1 MSKPKF
7 PMMVKRGHTIVKIY
21 LTPSR
26 GFEAFTVV
34 SYLGKK
40 RQRKTFA
47 NLSLARTEAA
57 MIANR
62 LSAGELN
69 ALTLTNHDGLAY
81 ARAVEALKPTGVPL
95 EMVAMQ
101 FAEAHKLLEGASLLE
116 AVRYFVKQNPLRTPP
131 PVPQIVKELLLAKEA
146 DGMSAVYVK
155 DLRGRLGRFAKKFKG
170 PVGLVTSAEIE
181 DFLRVL
187 KSASN
192 DEEQAGKALSGKS
205 RNNYRRA
212 IGTLFYF
219 AESRGYIPRGM
230 AQVDSV
236 ALAREEETEIEIF
249 RSGELERVL
258 ELAEPAL
265 IPFLTIGAFAGLR
278 HAEIQRL
285 DWSEVRLE
293 ENLIEIK
300 ASKAKTASRRLVPIL
315 PNLKAWLEKHR
326 QPEGKVCGDANVP
339 KPFLWLRRSVDAAL
353 RKEEPPKAFSWKHNA
368 LRHSFIS
375 YRVAQVALEA
385 GNSPR
390 MVFSNYREIVR
401 PADAEKWF
409 GITPASVEAA
419 KAARESG
426 AESKIVKLPGARAAC
441 RDALDR

>member
-1 MSKPKF
+1 MV
-7 PMMVKRGHTIVKIY
+7 VKRGHTIVKIY

-34 SYLGKK
+34 HYLGER

-47 NLSLARTEAA
+47 DLSLAKMEAA

-95 EMVAMQ
+95 EMAAMQ

-116 AVRYFVKQNPLRTPP
+116 AVRFYLKQCPHRGPKKMV
-131 PVPQIVKELLLAKEA
+131 PVIVDELLLAKEA

-181 DFLRVL
+181 DFLRGL

-249 RSGELERVL
+249 RPGELERVL

-300 ASKAKTASRRLVPIL
+300 ASKARTASRRLVPIL

-326 QPEGKVCGDANVP
+326 QPEGKVCEYVNVP
-339 KPFLWLRRSVDAAL
+339 KQLMWLSESVDAAL

-375 YRVAQVALEA
+375 YRVAQIQNVAQAALEA

-409 GITPASVEAA
+409 GITPEAVEAA

-426 AESKIVKLPGARAAC
+426 AAGNIMALPKDAA
-441 RDALDR
+441 A